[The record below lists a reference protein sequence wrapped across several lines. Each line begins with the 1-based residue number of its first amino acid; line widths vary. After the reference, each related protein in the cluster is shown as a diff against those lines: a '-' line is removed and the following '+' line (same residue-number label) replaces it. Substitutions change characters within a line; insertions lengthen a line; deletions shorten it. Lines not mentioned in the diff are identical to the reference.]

1 MKNRFL
7 IGGQVSGDEFIG
19 RRSFLTTLENDI
31 FSEDARMNK
40 AIVGLPRTGKT
51 STVKKCLLQVS
62 KKVICIYEDLKTVEN
77 YLELWQEILFDLH
90 ECAKKNNIHC
100 TPNTESIF
108 EMMESASDIPWIKL
122 NRCIRAVFADLTLS
136 GYKTVIVFDEFD
148 HASELFEGDTKKYEL
163 IRELLSD
170 PRYNVCGITI
180 SRLSLYTVEGTTYQ
194 SSVFHGVF
202 DVNRFTGFDAHD
214 MKEYFSTFSEYGIRL
229 DEVQKARIVYYCGN
243 IPYLLSI
250 LGHYIVD
257 ASLAGEPIDIDR
269 IFLQKCTMINNY
281 YRDCVRYM
289 ERDGNLKRI
298 IPFLFGP
305 NIGVTRAD
313 KDELFNIGYLQET
326 DTGLQSI
333 SQYFMSFLSQERFN
347 ISIWDNVINLEKKL
361 KQLIERE
368 MPRLV
373 RHFTAAGNDFNSVF
387 RAILSNTPGIETG
400 AITRYDSFIRNNKTV
415 FDINSTYLEVMSI
428 GDVVKIISACWSDV
442 FSQYFNNDLYNVWAQ
457 KLERCARARN
467 PVAHGHE
474 EYLTDLE
481 RQEVDTY
488 CTIIFRTLEKTLTS
502 VSLDNTPFLTLAQ
515 ANLAALPVEPQITYD
530 NPDPLLKGTT
540 AQMFVLKI
548 GGKNNNNLRGVI
560 NSKYKVVIPNTE
572 LNGVNLQEQVGKT
585 ITVLLNRISNDA
597 YEATPVLS

>member
-289 ERDGNLKRI
+289 ERDGNL
-298 IPFLFGP
+298 
-305 NIGVTRAD
+305 
-313 KDELFNIGYLQET
+313 
-326 DTGLQSI
+326 
-333 SQYFMSFLSQERFN
+333 N